1 MALTIFAFG
10 LLAAVGLLLSSMQST
25 QNSANAVV
33 ASAMAR
39 EYGELMQL
47 FPDGVSGTSGATSS
61 TANTLMIDTGGTV
74 TGTANDCTGAG
85 KNCTPAALVTAMRAD
100 WAQRVKETQALP
112 NGRGEVCRDSTP
124 RDAAGN
130 LQWGG
135 CDDTG
140 ATVLVKMGWHAKQ
153 PVGSTDAN
161 VDTSWMTAD
170 RPRFAIFVMGNLRDY
185 VNEPVEGAT
194 P

>member
-1 MALTIFAFG
+1 MKRYPHRRQRGFTLIEVLVALTIFAFG

-124 RDAAGN
+124 RDAAGA
-130 LQWGG
+130 GG
-135 CDDTG
+135 HVVAGNTDRHTIF
-140 ATVLVKMGWHAKQ
+140 LV
-153 PVGSTDAN
+153 SD
-161 VDTSWMTAD
+161 
-170 RPRFAIFVMGNLRDY
+170 
-185 VNEPVEGAT
+185 EGAVLANG
-194 P
+194 